1 MSDARKPIGSPRLTE
16 RRPRLR
22 LLALVVVVAAL
33 ATLSTSA
40 LASDALSV
48 QIFDEDGTQQD
59 AITLPN
65 MYPTSTAWHTIV
77 VEVPEV
83 AAPGSLSLMF
93 TNLRDYEHGCTAPEV
108 RAGDT
113 TCGPGP
119 DQGELSEQ
127 LAVHIGVGWTSASD
141 DPAACTDLVDVATV
155 DVWLRDVEDTALGT
169 ELPTID
175 DGDTACVV
183 LGLEFADRDDNNLA
197 MGDETVFDLEV
208 GLQGPAGD
216 QTAVLGVAL
225 DAPGADRG
233 EPGRPQLATTGAA
246 LSLLLAAALT
256 ALVVG
261 RHLVRARPRPPEPT
275 HPGRLAG

>member
-1 MSDARKPIGSPRLTE
+1 
-16 RRPRLR
+16 
-22 LLALVVVVAAL
+22 
-33 ATLSTSA
+33 
-40 LASDALSV
+40 
-48 QIFDEDGTQQD
+48 
-59 AITLPN
+59 

-127 LAVHIGVGWTSASD
+127 LAVHLGGGWTSASD
-141 DPAACTDLVDVATV
+141 DPAACTDLVDVATG

-261 RHLVRARPRPPEPT
+261 GYLALVTAIGVLWPGEGRLPARAAAAARARRMWRSNRNCWPMTRNAPSTSCSWTSAATTSAASAPT
-275 HPGRLAG
+275 AA